1 MVWSTEKHSSENPR
15 WGDLNAPLS
24 CANPAGPGQCRPFG
38 AVQRRG
44 CLQCGWGNPHALGH
58 WCKASEAMLL
68 QPSMSAWATFD
79 DNVQRAGPDGA
90 KALLPL
96 AGASLQWISACRR
109 AASHPPRRRPRPGMA
124 GTRQL
129 TGRPVCL
136 SRSELVDHSIS
147 QHDPHILMIV
157 STSSLGCMPSP
168 TPFKL
173 DTRAL

>member
-1 MVWSTEKHSSENPR
+1 MPILKPAMGRSQRAFVLRKPR
-15 WGDLNAPLS
+15 WPR
-24 CANPAGPGQCRPFG
+24 GQCRPFG

-68 QPSMSAWATFD
+68 RPSMSAWATFD

-96 AGASLQWISACRR
+96 AGARLQWISACRR
-109 AASHPPRRRPRPGMA
+109 AASHPPRRRPCPGMA

>member
-1 MVWSTEKHSSENPR
+1 MPLLKPTMGRSQRAFVLRKPR
-15 WGDLNAPLS
+15 WA
-24 CANPAGPGQCRPFG
+24 R
-38 AVQRRG
+38 AVQTFRRG
-44 CLQCGWGNPHALGH
+44 PASWLPPVWVGQGGNPHALGH